1 MFVTVA
7 TFLQIGA
14 MFTVLTM
21 SAGLM
26 NSIYSIRQLEVNLVS
41 VNKFVE
47 RDPKACSAFLA
58 DICRGERIVSSREL
72 QLYCTKIKAAH
83 AAVDYEF
90 PGKDRAQERDAAHR
104 KLVDEGAV
112 LDFVKLGQ
120 AADAA
125 ENNEGEKD
133 DGDAA
138 ENNEGENDD
147 MFSLESVNE
156 TLAKFTLWPRY
167 KHSLVLTRWAT
178 GVNFFVHEQDRE
190 FARVM
195 GRIRV
200 MCSVMTLLV
209 EIYGFYALST
219 GTARCTTKEA

>member
-133 DGDAA
+133 D
-138 ENNEGENDD
+138 